1 MTSRRH
7 TLLLVLWL
15 ACSAC
20 WAQAPA
26 ASPKIEFLS
35 AKQAA
40 DVLAGPGAQ
49 TYFDAMQ
56 GPELV
61 AKTQLDLLK
70 LPLSAARDA
79 ARQHYAREAQAF
91 TLAEQEVLVWAV
103 NSLYPTLVAKAP
115 LYARSVW
122 KFAKVSDLVEG
133 GLPHTR
139 GDAIVFSAELMQ
151 GLAAS
156 YQAKDYRGLS
166 GFLNYLLLHEQS
178 HVLQRA
184 MPAVFDDLVVQVLG
198 FERMP
203 APQLPWL
210 AQRGVVNPD
219 APVSEWAYPLPQ
231 APGQAVLPY
240 LLLSNLSK
248 PRMPDDFQMVA
259 VMLGKE
265 QGAWQVQEKNG
276 QPVTQPLLN
285 VKTYVAA
292 FPNQDEIYHPYEISA
307 DLLGY
312 WLSGRTDGDARHPL
326 RAKLVAWAAKAL
338 Q

>member
-7 TLLLVLWL
+7 ALVLVLWL
-15 ACSAC
+15 ACCAC
-20 WAQAPA
+20 WAQAA
-26 ASPKIEFLS
+26 GANPKVEFLS
-35 AKQAA
+35 PTQTAA
-40 DVLAGPGAQ
+40 VLAGPGAQ
-49 TYFDAMQ
+49 SYFDAMQ

-70 LPLSAARDA
+70 LPLPAARDA
-79 ARQHYAREAQAF
+79 ARQHYARGAQAF
-91 TLAEQEVLVWAV
+91 SAAEQEVLVWAV
-103 NSLYPTLVAKAP
+103 NKLHPTLVAKAP

-139 GDAIVFSAELMQ
+139 GDAIVFSAQLMRELV
-151 GLAAS
+151 GG
-156 YQAKDYRGLS
+156 YQAKDFQGLAP
-166 GFLNYLLLHEQS
+166 FLNYLLLHEQS

-184 MPAVFDDLVVQVLG
+184 MPALFDDLVVQVLG

-203 APQLPWL
+203 APQVPWL

-240 LLLSNLSK
+240 LLLSNLRN
-248 PRMPDDFQMVA
+248 PRMPQDFQMVA

-276 QPVTQPLLN
+276 QPVTQPLWN
-285 VKTYVAA
+285 VKAYVAA
-292 FPNQDEIYHPYEISA
+292 FPNRDEIYHPYEISA

-312 WLSGRTDGDARHPL
+312 WLAGSTDGDARHPL
-326 RAKLVAWAAKAL
+326 RAKLVAWAAQKL